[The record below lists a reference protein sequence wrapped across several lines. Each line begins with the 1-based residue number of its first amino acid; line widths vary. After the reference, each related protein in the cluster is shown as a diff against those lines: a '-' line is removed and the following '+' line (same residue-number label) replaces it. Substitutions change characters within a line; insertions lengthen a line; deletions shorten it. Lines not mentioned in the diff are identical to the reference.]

1 METISPNVHDDR
13 RSSKRYPVA
22 LPTEWEGGQ
31 GTATDA
37 SRAGV
42 YVKTSRPLP
51 CGTALT
57 FTLAFSGSP
66 AGVASR
72 LACRGRIVRLE
83 RLPGGWGAGVAL
95 NEVGFA
101 PTAGG

>member
-1 METISPNVHDDR
+1 METTNPTAPSER

-22 LPTEWEGGQ
+22 LPTEWEGGR
-31 GTATDA
+31 GTVTDA

-51 CGTALT
+51 CGAALD

-66 AGVASR
+66 AGASSR

-101 PTAGG
+101 PAAGG